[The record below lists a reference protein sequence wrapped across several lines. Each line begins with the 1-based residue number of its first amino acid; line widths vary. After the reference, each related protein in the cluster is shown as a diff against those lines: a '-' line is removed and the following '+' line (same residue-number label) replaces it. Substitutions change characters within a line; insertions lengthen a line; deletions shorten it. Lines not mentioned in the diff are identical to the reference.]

1 MTPVTALDS
10 SRRICRTSDDPDT
23 LQRRLKGLLIRY
35 ARTPT
40 RALAQA
46 IVECLESLLHHPD
59 FHVAWDERC
68 VYRRMSMEWRIR
80 AW

>member
-1 MTPVTALDS
+1 MIPITALDS
-10 SRRICRTSDDPDT
+10 SRRISRALADPDT
-23 LQRRLKGLLIRY
+23 LQRRLKCLLIRY

-40 RALAQA
+40 RGLAQA
-46 IVECLESLLHHPD
+46 IVECIESLLHHPD

>member
-1 MTPVTALDS
+1 MTPVTASDS
-10 SRRICRTSDDPDT
+10 SRRISRTSDDPDT

-40 RALAQA
+40 RTLAQA